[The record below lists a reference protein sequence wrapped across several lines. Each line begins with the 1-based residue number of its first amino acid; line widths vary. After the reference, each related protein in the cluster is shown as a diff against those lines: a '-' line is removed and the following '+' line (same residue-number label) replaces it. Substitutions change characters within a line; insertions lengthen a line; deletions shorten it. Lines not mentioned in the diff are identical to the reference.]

1 MALELFKL
9 SNSGN
14 IFVDEYSV
22 INGEKIRTYNLKGL
36 HSFLKN
42 NGFHKIKN
50 QEVVIGDLE
59 RYTNYLETRKKIQFS
74 NLSKEVKKRKISDLF
89 FEIGAY

>member
-1 MALELFKL
+1 MALELIKL

-36 HSFLKN
+36 YSFLKN

-50 QEVVIGDLE
+50 QKVVIGDLE
-59 RYTNYLETRKKIQFS
+59 RYTNYLETRKNIRFS
-74 NLSKEVKKRKISDLF
+74 NLSEDVKKRKISNLF